1 MLHLLGKIPTDCY
14 VAVSG
19 GADSMA
25 VLDFA
30 NNNKRKITVLYFN
43 HGTSFGKESQKFL
56 EDYCSFKNL
65 ELKIGQISQEKSTD
79 QSWEEYWRI
88 QRYNWFANFSDK
100 PILMAHNLNDQMEN
114 WLFTSFHGCGRLI
127 PYSNKN
133 IIRPFMLNSKSKLI
147 DWCVSHNVLW
157 LEDPSNQ
164 DVKYMR
170 NKIRADILPEVLKVN
185 PGFAKVI
192 AKKVKCLYVVS

>member
-1 MLHLLGKIPTDCY
+1 MLRLLGKLPFDCY

-25 VLDFA
+25 ALDFL

-43 HGTSFGKESQKFL
+43 HGTAFGKDSQKFL
-56 EDYCSFKNL
+56 EDYCLSKKL
-65 ELKIGQISQEKSTD
+65 DLKIGNISQEKSSD
-79 QSWEEYWRI
+79 LSWEEYWRN
-88 QRYNWFANFSDK
+88 QRYTWFANFSDK
-100 PILMAHNLNDQMEN
+100 PIIMAHNLNDQMEN
-114 WLFTSFHGCGRLI
+114 WLFTSIHGLGRLI

-133 IIRPFMLNSKSKLI
+133 IIRPFMLNDKGKLI
-147 DWCVSHNVLW
+147 DWCTSHNVPW

-192 AKKVKCLYVVS
+192 AKKVMNLVK

>member
-1 MLHLLGKIPTDCY
+1 MLRLLGKLPFDCY

-25 VLDFA
+25 VLDFL

-43 HGTSFGKESQKFL
+43 HGTAFGKDSLKFL
-56 EDYCSFKNL
+56 EDYCLSKKL
-65 ELKIGQISQEKSTD
+65 DLKIGNISQEKSSD
-79 QSWEEYWRI
+79 LSWEEYWRN
-88 QRYNWFANFSDK
+88 QRYTWFANFSDK
-100 PILMAHNLNDQMEN
+100 PIIMAHNLNDQMEN
-114 WLFTSFHGCGRLI
+114 WLFTSIHGLGRLI

-133 IIRPFMLNSKSKLI
+133 IIRPFMLNDKSKLI
-147 DWCVSHNVLW
+147 DWCTSRNVPW

-192 AKKVKCLYVVS
+192 AKKVINLVK